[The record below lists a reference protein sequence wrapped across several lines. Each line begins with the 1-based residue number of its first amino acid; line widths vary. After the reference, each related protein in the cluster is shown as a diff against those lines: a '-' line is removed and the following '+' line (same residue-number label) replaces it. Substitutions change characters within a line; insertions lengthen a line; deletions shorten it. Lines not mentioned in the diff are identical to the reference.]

1 MKDIENFVVKD
12 GEEIKKFS
20 EVNADEV
27 IDVIKEKYIGDTDV
41 INFANGK
48 ITIPTNYITVP

>member
-1 MKDIENFVVKD
+1 MKDIKDFVVKD

-20 EVNADEV
+20 EVNSDEV

-48 ITIPTNYITVP
+48 ITIPTNYIKVP